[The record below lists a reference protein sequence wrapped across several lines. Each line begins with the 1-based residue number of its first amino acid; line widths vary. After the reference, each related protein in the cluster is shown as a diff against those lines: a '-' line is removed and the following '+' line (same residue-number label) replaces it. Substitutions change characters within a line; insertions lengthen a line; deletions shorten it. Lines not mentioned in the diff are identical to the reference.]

1 MQPGL
6 PSRGRP
12 FAPPRLEQPV
22 GRDDL
27 VGMQQQESQH
37 RTLPRPAERE
47 HLPTVADL
55 QRAEDTE
62 IHANRI
68 LARLRAISH
77 SKGRR

>member
-1 MQPGL
+1 
-6 PSRGRP
+6 
-12 FAPPRLEQPV
+12 
-22 GRDDL
+22 
-27 VGMQQQESQH
+27 MQQQESQH

-62 IHANRI
+62 IHADPI